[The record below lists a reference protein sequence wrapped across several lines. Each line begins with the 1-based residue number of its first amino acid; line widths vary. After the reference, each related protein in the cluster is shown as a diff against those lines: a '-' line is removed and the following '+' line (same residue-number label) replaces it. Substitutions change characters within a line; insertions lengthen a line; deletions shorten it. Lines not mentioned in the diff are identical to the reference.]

1 MKAVL
6 VPLDGSPFSER
17 ALPVAAWM
25 AGRLGGGLSL
35 VSAIDSEDERAARSE
50 YLSSVA
56 ATFGEAGVPAAWS
69 VVVDRDRAGA
79 IHESRRQLDDAV
91 VCLATHGRGAS
102 AALVGSVATEVVAR
116 GHDSLVLVGPLLAEK
131 PVGTGVV
138 ACVSGGPETPEV
150 LGAGVAWGEWLDEPV
165 VAAMV
170 AEPVPDPVG
179 DRPAHRLFGPDG
191 DVAAELTALVAS
203 VAPPDA
209 DLRGEVVWDPISAA
223 DGVVSFVEDHP
234 AALVVIGA
242 RVHHVRPRAVFGHT
256 SATIIHRC
264 PNPVLILP
272 RFSESPPG
280 P

>member
-25 AGRLGGGLSL
+25 AERLGGGLSL

-50 YLSSVA
+50 FLSSVA
-56 ATFGEAGVPAAWS
+56 ATVGKAGVPVAWS
-69 VVVDRDRAGA
+69 VVVDRDPAGA
-79 IHESRRQLDDAV
+79 IHECRRQLDDAV

-131 PVGTGVV
+131 PIGTGVV
-138 ACVSGGPETPEV
+138 ACVSGGPETTEV
-150 LGAGVAWGEWLDEPV
+150 LRAGVAWGGWLEEPV

-179 DRPAHRLFGPDG
+179 DMAGQARQERLG
-191 DVAAELTALVAS
+191 
-203 VAPPDA
+203 
-209 DLRGEVVWDPISAA
+209 
-223 DGVVSFVEDHP
+223 
-234 AALVVIGA
+234 
-242 RVHHVRPRAVFGHT
+242 
-256 SATIIHRC
+256 
-264 PNPVLILP
+264 
-272 RFSESPPG
+272 
-280 P
+280 